1 MRHTSACTCS
11 VIVFRLD
18 VTGGSVVLNRY
29 DHAKESHQWYLVGGT
44 IRNRYN
50 KEQVI
55 DNPAHAT
62 AGLIGYAAL
71 IFMSSPCP
79 VTCYVTIRCWQ

>member
-1 MRHTSACTCS
+1 MHVACC
-11 VIVFRLD
+11 VIVFGLD

-62 AGLIGYAAL
+62 AGIIGYAAFKKKHL
-71 IFMSSPCP
+71 FKFLCHHH
-79 VTCYVTIRCWQ
+79 VLLRATLL